1 VRKKVS
7 VTIKDIAA
15 LAGVS
20 KTSVSFAF
28 NSPERISAETYERIM
43 TIAREQGYSPDP
55 IARILSNKKTKNIGI
70 VLPQSISVFFQNPY
84 LGELLRGVGSV
95 CDQEGFAVSVLSPF
109 KGIVSQT
116 ILNAAVDGILIMGIS
131 KDSEVHTTF
140 RQRSMPYVTIDAAE
154 VGDFVNVGIRDVELA
169 KQLMDILLKNGHRK
183 ICFCL
188 LQSISSNLQKADTS
202 GTREAR
208 LNGILL
214 SAKEYGLTEEEKNDF
229 YFMNVPATLS
239 DAYDKALSVLK
250 KKERPTAVFCMA
262 DVQAYGFYRAAQV
275 LGLSIPDDLSIVSF
289 DDLPFTETLAPG
301 LTCVHQ
307 SAYKKG
313 RIATKLLFKMI
324 AGQECESAILE
335 ANIKHR
341 SSVAN
346 IS

>member
-1 VRKKVS
+1 MS
-7 VTIKDIAA
+7 VTIKDIAI

-20 KTSVSFAF
+20 KTAVSFAF
-28 NSPERISAETYERIM
+28 NNPERISAETYERIM

-131 KDSEVHTTF
+131 KDSEVHTSF
-140 RQRSMPYVTIDAAE
+140 RQRNMPYVTIDAAE
-154 VGDFVNVGIRDVELA
+154 TGNFINVGIEDEMLA

-214 SAKEYGLTEEEKNDF
+214 SAKNHGISEEEMRDF
-229 YFMNVPATLS
+229 YFINVPATLS
-239 DAYDKALSVLK
+239 DSYDKAMIILK
-250 KKERPTAVFCMA
+250 RKERPTAIYCMA
-262 DVQAYGFYRAAQV
+262 DVQAYGFYRAARH
-275 LGLSIPDDLSIVSF
+275 LGLSIPKDLSIVSF
-289 DDLPFTETLAPG
+289 DDLPFTETLVPG

-324 AGQECESAILE
+324 AGQKCESAVLE
-335 ANIKHR
+335 AEINKR
-341 SSVAN
+341 SSVAR
-346 IS
+346 IR